1 MRDFFGGSPEDIKP
15 EPLVESFE
23 VAPAEAGQRLDL
35 FLAAKLER
43 SRSQIQEW
51 IEKGRVM
58 LGSSH
63 ARSSTR
69 LKAGW
74 TVLVEIPPTVAAEPE
89 PEPDIPLDIVFQD
102 AHILILNKQ
111 RGLTV
116 HPGSG
121 APSGTLVNALL
132 AHCTDLS
139 GIRGVERPGIVHR
152 LDKNTSGL
160 MVVAKHDQAHYRLQQ
175 QFQDRSVIKLYEAL
189 VHGVPTPGRGRI
201 DQPIARHKIDRK
213 RMAITPGGRDART
226 DYQVLEEFGG
236 QYARLECHLHTGRT
250 HQIRVHLTWLGHPL
264 VGDTHYGRRPNP
276 FGLVGQALHC
286 RHLELQHPVTGQTLA
301 FNAPLPRVVQQILDE
316 LRQSYGS
323 GTLSA

>member
-1 MRDFFGGSPEDIKP
+1 MSDPFEPPEDVKP
-15 EPLVESFE
+15 EADVQSFE
-23 VAPAEAGQRLDL
+23 VRAEDVGQRLDL
-35 FLAAKLER
+35 FLAARLDR
-43 SRSQIQEW
+43 SRSQIQDW

-58 LGSSH
+58 LGAAH
-63 ARSSTR
+63 PRSSTK

-74 TVLVEIPPTVAAEPE
+74 QVLVEIPPVVAADPE

-132 AHCTDLS
+132 AHISDLS

-160 MVVAKHDQAHYRLQQ
+160 MVVAKHDQAHFRLQQ
-175 QFQDRSVIKLYEAL
+175 QFQDRSVIK
-189 VHGVPTPGRGRI
+189 VHGVPSPGRGRI
-201 DQPIARHKIDRK
+201 DQPIARHNVDRK
-213 RMAITPGGRDART
+213 RMAIVPGGRDALT

-236 QYARLECHLHTGRT
+236 QFARVECHLHTGRT

-276 FGLVGQALHC
+276 WDLEGQALHC
-286 RHLELQHPVTGQTLA
+286 RRLELQHPITGQTLE
-301 FNAPLPRVVQQILDE
+301 FTAPAPRVVQQILEE
-316 LRQSYGS
+316 LRLRYGS